1 MVRWPLLML
10 LISTAVIAVEDEL
23 SLEDT
28 LGGFDAIE
36 EEELAVEGALGGF
49 DDELAPG
56 TDLFINDVLGGFDD
70 KAENTVAD
78 FDGSVHEKHGMDL
91 RGHWITGSSWNVAGD
106 SPTSDRLT
114 RLSTKLWLEVEN
126 EIGDGWKFHGEGF
139 LRYDFAY
146 EINGRDQYT
155 DGVLDTYESD
165 EEIGEFWV
173 RGSLTPELDLKVG
186 RQIVVWG
193 QSDYLRV
200 NDVINPIDLREPGLV
215 DIETLR
221 RPVGMVKGD
230 YYSGPWRLTAMFIPE
245 NRSNLS
251 APCGSEYSLAGVAI
265 QCDAIPVDTLE
276 DGLDDAEY
284 AFSAM
289 GRFSGWDLSF
299 YGGRLNHG
307 MPYIDRTGSSN
318 IIKNARVN
326 HLGGAVNIAEGS
338 WLWKGEVALFD
349 DLRYFNTGTAEKSR
363 LDLLLGGEYRG
374 ITDTTI
380 SFEVLRRH
388 INSYDSSLASGTDY
402 VDENSWQSVFAYNR
416 DLYSETLHFKG
427 VLLRNGSSLD
437 EGGYLRL
444 SAQYDLD
451 DEWSATGGGIWY
463 DAAKYPP
470 NWGDN
475 DRLFVEVRRD
485 F

>member
-1 MVRWPLLML
+1 MLRWPLLMW
-10 LISTAVIAVEDEL
+10 LITTAATAVESEL
-23 SLEDT
+23 LLED
-28 LGGFDAIE
+28 
-36 EEELAVEGALGGF
+36 VLGGF

-56 TDLFINDVLGGFDD
+56 ADLSIDDALGGFDD
-70 KAENTVAD
+70 KSADAVAD
-78 FDGSVHEKHGMDL
+78 FDESVTEEQGMDL
-91 RGHWITGSSWNVAGD
+91 RGHWITGSSWNIAGE

-114 RLSTKLWLEVEN
+114 RLSTKLWLEAESK
-126 EIGDGWKFHGEGF
+126 IGEGWKFHGEGF

-146 EINGRDQYT
+146 EINGRNNYT

-165 EEIGEFWV
+165 EEIGELWV
-173 RGSLTPELDLKVG
+173 RGSLTPNLDLKMG

-200 NDVINPIDLREPGLV
+200 NDVINPIDLREPGLG

-245 NRSNLS
+245 NRANLS
-251 APCGSEYSLAGVAI
+251 APCGSEYSLAGVVALESD
-265 QCDAIPVDTLE
+265 CDSVPVE
-276 DGLDDAEY
+276 APGDGLDDAEY
-284 AFSAM
+284 ALSAM

-299 YGGRLNHG
+299 YGGRLNYG
-307 MPYIDRTGSSN
+307 TAYKDGTGSSN
-318 IIKNARVN
+318 VMRNARVN
-326 HLGGAVNIAEGS
+326 HLGSALNIAEGS
-338 WLWKGEVALFD
+338 WLWKGEAAVTD
-349 DLRYFNTGTAEKSR
+349 GLRYFNTGADEKSR
-363 LDLLLGGEYRG
+363 LDILLGGEYRG
-374 ITDTTI
+374 ITDTTL

-388 INSYDSSLASGTDY
+388 INSYDSSLVGGTDY
-402 VDENSWQSVFAYNR
+402 VDENSWQNVFAYSR
-416 DLYSETLHFKG
+416 DMYNETLHLKG

-444 SAQYDLD
+444 SAAYDLD
-451 DEWSATGGGIWY
+451 DNWSATGGGIWY

-475 DRLFVEVRRD
+475 DRLFVEIRRD